1 MKKLILHIPH
11 SSTTIPLL
19 QGYVVHQDIL
29 DAEILKLT
37 DWYTDQLFDNKTDV
51 SIIAPFTRLFCDPER
66 FTDDSQ
72 EEMAKFGMGV
82 LYENLDSGKLMRK
95 VTSQIR
101 EFALENYYY
110 PHHNKLNDCVN
121 DELKQSKTAL
131 VVDCHSFPSTPLK
144 RALSQDLHTPD
155 YNIGTDAFHTP
166 KELIDFSKDY
176 FESLGYSL
184 GIDTPYSGALV
195 PIEHYQKNKGVE
207 AIMLEVNRRMY
218 LNEPT
223 NEKSENF
230 ETTKSVLQ
238 GFLDGLRN
246 L

>member
-1 MKKLILHIPH
+1 MKKLTLHIPH
-11 SSTTIPLL
+11 SSPAIPSL
-19 QGYVVHQDIL
+19 QGYVINQDIL

-37 DWYTDQLFDNKTDV
+37 DWYTDQLFGNTTDV
-51 SIIAPFTRLFCDPER
+51 SIIAPFSRIFCDPER

-82 LYENLDSGKLMRK
+82 LYETLDSGKLMRK
-95 VTSQIR
+95 VTLQIR
-101 EFALENYYY
+101 AYALDNYYY
-110 PHHNKLNDCVN
+110 PHHNKLNKAVKE
-121 DELKQSKTAL
+121 ELKQSGSTL

-155 YNIGTDAFHTP
+155 YNMGTDAFHTP
-166 KELIDFSKDY
+166 QKLINFSKEY
-176 FESLGYSL
+176 FENLGYSL

-195 PIEHYQKNKGVE
+195 PMEHYQKNKKVE

-223 NEKSENF
+223 NEKSSDF
-230 ETTKSVLQ
+230 EKTKKVVQ
-238 GFLDGLRN
+238 CFLDGLRN